1 MTLQKLTVG
10 GESRPLSG
18 MQGFFSIAPGIEAD
32 IEQQLAK
39 AAEPKPITRE
49 ITRPTLNAI
58 LHEGTK

>member
-1 MTLQKLTVG
+1 MNPRALP
-10 GESRPLSG
+10 RPIPLSG